1 MKDSQPTK
9 ILRLGALQV
18 GKTTGAVKES
28 LEESKKTKNLIS
40 VFIAHKTNVNK
51 DNQEIHIQGH
61 YQGKIELLETDK
73 EISAFTTC
81 LEKDINMFSS
91 EYPICISC
99 LDHYSQL
106 EAVLTLSAL
115 KTKFVFDVY
124 IDESD
129 SMALYHEVKK
139 SEARKDNI
147 VDSLIRQ
154 SSIRRFICLTAT
166 PFTEIASSLHW
177 DEIVNVKPGPNYKGL
192 HNSTIEKVTESAM
205 KEFNRGVISYSIEE
219 IIKEQAALSNTVT
232 LISTKKGNTLH
243 YKQAKALSALL
254 DQDCL
259 VAVLNS
265 SPDQKYFVQGKT
277 HYIPTKRNGVGQL
290 NELFE
295 VAKNFSKLF
304 IIGYDMLSRSVTF
317 KRDKFQ
323 EISGLLFSASED
335 TTLSF
340 MLQRL
345 GRVCG
350 YQDRAGTIFTD
361 KEKLVRMG
369 LLQYPEMLKVAS
381 EYKDPQERMKA
392 LLHKVPIFFTNIFG
406 LKNNGKKIKSSS
418 RVASMKGV
426 ADTEAEELGFY
437 ILSEYKEIQSNELPK
452 EVLEQLKADKK
463 AVQGSALYNYILD
476 QNHKSNRILNP
487 TDTSVNM
494 ALPNAAIEDNYRDT
508 LWKWINGIL
517 KIVVQPQQ
525 TIRDNV
531 PFAVHNI
538 FTGGVDCYSPTGKF
552 RV

>member
-9 ILRLGALQV
+9 ILRLGGLQS
-18 GKTTGAVKES
+18 GKTSGAVKES
-28 LEESKKTKNLIS
+28 LAESKKDKNLIS
-40 VFIAHKTNVNK
+40 IFIAHKTNVNK
-51 DNQEIHIQGH
+51 DNQELHIEEH
-61 YQGKIELLETDK
+61 YEGKIELLETDK
-73 EISAFTTC
+73 EICAFTTC

-99 LDHYSQL
+99 LDNYSQL

-115 KTKFVFDVY
+115 KTNFVFDVY

-166 PFTEIASSLHW
+166 PFTEIASTLYW
-177 DEIVNVKPGPNYKGL
+177 DDIKQVEPGPNYKGL
-192 HNSTIEKVTESAM
+192 EDCSVEKVTESAM
-205 KEFNRGVISYSIEE
+205 KDFNRGVVPYSIEE

-243 YKQAKALSALL
+243 YKQAEAVSALL
-254 DQDCL
+254 DQNCL

-265 SPDQKYFVQGKT
+265 SPTQKYFVQGKT
-277 HYIPTKRNGVGQL
+277 HYIPTKRNGAGQL
-290 NELFE
+290 NGLFE

-369 LLQYPEMLKVAS
+369 LLQYPVLIQVAS
-381 EYKDPQERMKA
+381 EYKDPQQRLKT
-392 LLHKVPIFFTNIFG
+392 LLHEVPIFFSNPFG
-406 LKNNGKKIKSSS
+406 TKNNGIKIKQSK
-418 RVASMKGV
+418 RIASKTGIP
-426 ADTEAEELGFY
+426 AKEAEELGFNV
-437 ILSEYKEIQSNELPK
+437 LSDYKEIRANEIPK
-452 EVLEQLKADKK
+452 EVLEQLKSDKK
-463 AVQGSALYNYILD
+463 AVQGSSLYNYILD
-476 QNHKSNRILNP
+476 QNYRSNRILKP
-487 TDTSVNM
+487 TKGSANM
-494 ALPNAAIEDNYRDT
+494 ALPNASIVDNYRDT
-508 LWKWINGIL
+508 LYDYDNSVL

-525 TIRDNV
+525 TIRENV
-531 PFAVHNI
+531 PFAVHDI
-538 FTGGVDCYSPTGKF
+538 FTGEVDCYSFNGRF
-552 RV
+552 RA